1 MLSMFLFGR
10 RYNNSQSWPSM
21 NTKHDL
27 FGRYH
32 NNGLLW
38 PSMNAKHDLL
48 EDIITVSCGPSMNAK
63 HDLFG

>member
-1 MLSMFLFGR
+1 
-10 RYNNSQSWPSM
+10 M
-21 NTKHDL
+21 NAKHDL

-38 PSMNAKHDLL
+38 PSMNAKHNLL